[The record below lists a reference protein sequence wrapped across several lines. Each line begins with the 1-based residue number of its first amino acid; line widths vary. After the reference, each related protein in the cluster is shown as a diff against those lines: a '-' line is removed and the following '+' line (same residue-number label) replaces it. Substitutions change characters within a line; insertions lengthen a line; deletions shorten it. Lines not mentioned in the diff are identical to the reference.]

1 MTENTTPS
9 SEIDPNTRRNRA
21 SFLLVS
27 AGALLIVAGALGMAS
42 TFVLGVPSQAAEEPG
57 GATPSV
63 SIATDGKAPTPA
75 STLRPGAPTPLPPPT
90 LIAPAGS
97 TSIPPNEGTAEG
109 FVEAATAAPSVPLQP
124 TQTYDLPI
132 IEWTQEEIYALQWT
146 CYGEVGGMQEVKLD
160 ACWSVISTVRAR
172 YAYSNGFSETDVIG
186 TLSRPGQ
193 FSITFYT
200 DRPGPDDEL
209 NWAVDQYRA
218 GARGSCNG
226 YLYFD
231 SVPGGPSLC
240 VIRAANGQWVEFHN
254 GWN

>member
-1 MTENTTPS
+1 MTETPTPS
-9 SEIDPNTRRNRA
+9 HQIEPSTRRNRA

-27 AGALLIVAGALGMAS
+27 AGVLLVVVGALGMAT
-42 TFVLGVPSQAAEEPG
+42 TFVLDAPPRAAEEPG
-57 GATPSV
+57 GMIPPEDIET
-63 SIATDGKAPTPA
+63 TGKAPTA
-75 STLRPGAPTPLPPPT
+75 TLTLRPGAPTPLPPPT

-97 TSIPPNEGTAEG
+97 TPVPAETTGAGTP
-109 FVEAATAAPSVPLQP
+109 TAALNP

-132 IEWTQEEIYALQWT
+132 IEWTQAEIYALQWT
-146 CYGEVGGMQEVKLD
+146 CYGEVGGMQEVKID

-172 YAYSNGFSETDVIG
+172 YAYSNGFTETDVIG

-231 SVPGGPSLC
+231 SAPGGPSLC